1 MSKKMSKNQSGVEGT
16 SEKIYAL
23 AKDLTTME
31 QDESVEVSEMER
43 TENELRKAIHSVL
56 TYQKEQEL
64 DAAFNKAVAN
74 EEHDV
79 FYCIRDISFNES
91 QTYLHE
97 DGSVSRLVLIPLTQ
111 IYPSTQKPKRNPT
124 FKQLQEMIR
133 LALLEEE
140 YIFTKEN
147 FYLSNIAMTMHEA
160 QTETISGWH
169 NLLSIIALESEE
181 ASMKMGKTLPF
192 PEASN
197 NFEILY
203 LTGIIKSRPDE
214 YLPITDEIDAE
225 EMSANYLKVLAQYV
239 GTELNDKYAP
249 QMCKWDFMP
258 PMPFDRGLDDSIKIR
273 DDNILRAL
281 FETFAGRNDLH
292 FTLFKIEGMD
302 NEMAFTIF
310 DDEQMQA
317 MCMISDLTS
326 TMGHEEM
333 FDYMLQQ
340 INFYEIDK
348 LYIMEDLVSL
358 DTFESEYFRV
368 SHFLLRESYELENT
382 EKTERS
388 YMH

>member
-1 MSKKMSKNQSGVEGT
+1 MSKKMSKNQNGAEGT

-31 QDESVEVSEMER
+31 QDESVEVSQMEH

-56 TYQKEQEL
+56 TYEKEQEL

-111 IYPSTQKPKRNPT
+111 IYPAAQKPKRNPT

-147 FYLSNIAMTMHEA
+147 FFLSNIAMTMHEA

-169 NLLSIIALESEE
+169 NLLSIIALESENPE
-181 ASMKMGKTLPF
+181 MKMGKTLPF
-192 PEASN
+192 PEAAN

-214 YLPITDEIDAE
+214 YLPIIDEIDSE
-225 EMSANYLKVLAQYV
+225 EMSADYLKVLAQYV
-239 GTELNDKYAP
+239 GTELNDKYAS
-249 QMCKWDFMP
+249 QMCSWDFMP
-258 PMPFDRGLDDSIKIR
+258 PMPFDRGLDNSVRIR
-273 DDNILRAL
+273 DDNIIRCL

-292 FTLFKIEGMD
+292 FTLFKVEGMD
-302 NEMAFTIF
+302 NEMALCIL
-310 DDEQMQA
+310 DDEQIQTI
-317 MCMISDLTS
+317 CMLSDLTS

-348 LYIMEDLVSL
+348 LYIMEELVNL
-358 DTFESEYFRV
+358 NVFESEYFRV
-368 SHFLLRESYELENT
+368 SHFLLNESYELENT
-382 EKTERS
+382 EKAERS